1 MAVVGL
7 DRFDHKRNYVFAS
20 NHVSLMDAP
29 AIVACAPQKVRFVAK
44 KSLFYVP
51 VWGQALWAAGNISV
65 DRAKSGSAARRL
77 QGLLAATYSAE
88 TIAAWVDESVRMRK
102 VR

>member
-1 MAVVGL
+1 MTAPIVREGSPAELAGVA
-7 DRFDHKRNYVFAS
+7 DAHRAS
-20 NHVSLMDAP
+20 V
-29 AIVACAPQKVRFVAK
+29 
-44 KSLFYVP
+44 
-51 VWGQALWAAGNISV
+51 
-65 DRAKSGSAARRL
+65 